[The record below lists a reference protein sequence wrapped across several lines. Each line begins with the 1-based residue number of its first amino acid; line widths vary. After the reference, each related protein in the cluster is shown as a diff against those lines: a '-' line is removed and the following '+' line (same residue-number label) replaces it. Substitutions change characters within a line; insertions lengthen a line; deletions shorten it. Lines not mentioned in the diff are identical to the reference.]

1 MVHQVQY
8 VQRDILLV
16 EVVELNIQEVLQ
28 VQVEQVVVELEVQDL
43 VKEQLAQL
51 ILVVELEELDQMEV
65 EDQMEPLEVLV

>member
-1 MVHQVQY
+1 M
-8 VQRDILLV
+8 
-16 EVVELNIQEVLQ
+16 
-28 VQVEQVVVELEVQDL
+28 QVEQVVVELEVQDL